1 MTPAQQ
7 AALVALAGRDLTQ
20 QEYVDIDALL
30 PVRNDVAIAAI
41 LSEGQASVM
50 RSIRVED
57 VFDIVFDTGDYIG
70 LKTAQLQGH
79 PLAVMVFS
87 VLEDAKKL
95 GPGMV
100 NLQAAA
106 TVELFTQLQDAG
118 LLSAASR
125 TAFAGR
131 ASEKPSA
138 INFNAVSDALNIAE
152 GRMTL

>member
-1 MTPAQQ
+1 MTPAQL
-7 AALVALAGRDLTQ
+7 AALESVAGRPLAPD
-20 QEYVDIDALL
+20 EIAAIDPLL
-30 PVRNDVAIAAI
+30 PDRNDVAISAI
-41 LSEGQASVM
+41 LSDGQAPVM

-70 LKTAQLQGH
+70 LKTAQLEGH

-100 NLQAAA
+100 NLQATA
-106 TVELFTQLQDAG
+106 TVDLFDRLQAAG

-125 TAFAGR
+125 AAFVVQ
-131 ASEKPSA
+131 ASVKPPA
-138 INFNAVSDALNIAE
+138 ISFNAVSDALNIAE

>member
-7 AALVALAGRDLTQ
+7 AALESIAGRDLTP

-30 PVRNDVAIAAI
+30 PGRNDVAIAAI
-41 LSEGQASVM
+41 LNAGQLPVM
-50 RSIRVED
+50 RSLRVEE
-57 VFDIVFDTGDYIG
+57 VFGVVYSTGDYVA

-87 VLEDAKKL
+87 VLADAKNL

-100 NLQAAA
+100 NLQEPA
-106 TVELFTQLQDAG
+106 TVDLFDQLQAIG

-125 TAFAGR
+125 TAFATL
-131 ASEKPSA
+131 ANVPPEV
-138 INFNAVSDALNIAE
+138 IHYNTVSDTLNIAE